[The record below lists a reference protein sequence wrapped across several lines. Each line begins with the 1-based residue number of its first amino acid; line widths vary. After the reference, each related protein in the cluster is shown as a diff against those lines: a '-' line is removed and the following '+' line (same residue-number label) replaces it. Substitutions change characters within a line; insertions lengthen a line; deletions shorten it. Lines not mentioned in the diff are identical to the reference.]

1 MVPSYLVRRSL
12 CIVQFAE
19 RQQLG
24 KKLSLIF
31 LLENYG
37 ALQSKSMIIIIIVK
51 CQWAFLNWPA
61 FRANYFK
68 WYFFSNEIILG
79 FTKSQINDHLHHK
92 KNYYH
97 LLKMCSP
104 IGWRRFNPPP
114 SPSAKSPTFSRQ
126 SHLPIRSNC
135 LPLCIF
141 FSEPPFFDNITSL
154 KYGINRN
161 KTFRENY
168 FFMISRLKTLHA
180 VVICNTRLRFGLKD
194 SLCSSASLPLIP

>member
-92 KNYYH
+92 KR
-97 LLKMCSP
+97 
-104 IGWRRFNPPP
+104 WRRFNPPFPLRQFPHLLQTTPP
-114 SPSAKSPTFSRQ
+114 SYKIKPSSPLYLFFWTPIFRQ
-126 SHLPIRSNC
+126 HHLIEIRDKQN
-135 LPLCIF
+135 
-141 FSEPPFFDNITSL
+141 
-154 KYGINRN
+154 
-161 KTFRENY
+161 
-168 FFMISRLKTLHA
+168 
-180 VVICNTRLRFGLKD
+180 
-194 SLCSSASLPLIP
+194 